1 MKSLIAQLV
10 ALTTF
15 GISLLFVPG
24 VPEIIAVV
32 LIPLPIA
39 MMTIGI
45 GIAYHCDMSS
55 AKKEIREKVT
65 NHQNRFLASHPYI
78 YLVPTVAMDLALNE
92 DAEIRRILANNQAI
106 AYLPDVAIQ
115 IANDKDKEVRIALN
129 SNLSNTK
136 KLDKRIKYH
145 LDVTRLENELLN
157 TDFLTW
163 IEQTKNN
170 LSNLSYVWEL
180 PVGDAIR

>member
-1 MKSLIAQLV
+1 MKSLIAQLA

-24 VPEIIAVV
+24 VPGIIAVV
-32 LIPLPIA
+32 FIPLPIA
-39 MMTIGI
+39 MMTMGI
-45 GIAYHCDMSS
+45 GIAYYCDMSS
-55 AKKEIREKVT
+55 AKKEIREMVA
-65 NHQNRFLASHPYI
+65 NHKNHSLASHPYI
-78 YLVPTVAMDLALNE
+78 YCFPKVAMDLAMSE

-115 IANDKDKEVRIALN
+115 LADDEDEEVRNVLN

-157 TDFLTW
+157 TDFITW
-163 IEQTKNN
+163 IEQIKNN
-170 LSNLSYVWEL
+170 LGNLSYVWEL
-180 PVGDAIR
+180 PVGDTVR